1 MARIELPSKMLTE
14 VVFRSFSFADSLGVG
29 ETLSTAVTTATVYS
43 GVDASPSSI
52 ISGSAV
58 ISGTTVAQKFTGGA
72 LGTIYSVVCTITTSS
87 AQTITSEGYLA
98 VVRDLS

>member
-1 MARIELPSKMLTE
+1 MARIELQPKMLTE
-14 VVFRSFSFADSLGVG
+14 VVLRSFDFTDALGVG

-43 GVDASPSSI
+43 GVDANPSAI

-58 ISGTTVAQKFTGGA
+58 IAGTKVAQKFTGGA

-87 AQTITSEGYLA
+87 AQTIISEGYLA